1 MAQCFLFRG
10 LVFLRNSDLR
20 FARMV
25 YFKRRTTFTMEEFI
39 TSLGVFVLYV
49 MLMGAV
55 LVGLI
60 TASCRMFTKLKSVV
74 TSRPLPDRRR
84 HDL

>member
-1 MAQCFLFRG
+1 MAQRFPVSRPC
-10 LVFLRNSDLR
+10 FLRNSDLR

-39 TSLGVFVLYV
+39 TSLGVFALYI
-49 MLMGAV
+49 MLMGVV

-60 TASCRMFTKLKSVV
+60 TASCRMFAKLKSVV
-74 TSRPLPDRRR
+74 ISRPLPDRRP